1 MRALAALA
9 ALLLLS
15 SCAVM
20 NADDCAQA
28 DWKRLGQRDALDGWL
43 ADRFGDRAEACL
55 KHNVVARRDDYLMGH
70 RLGTAGYCRAER
82 GQQDG
87 AAGREPAPLCEQAE
101 PALADAYA
109 AGHAQGLRNVFCRPR
124 NGYSWARSGNGN
136 PGTCPPDVRFE
147 FEAGWR
153 LGREVF
159 ELQRRLD
166 QLASDIARLRRI
178 AADDKLKPEERQRA
192 ARSAAQLDE
201 EAIRVRGSQRQ
212 AELGALSLPR

>member
-1 MRALAALA
+1 MDPGGRGLPGVAAGQTWQTDYRVGDPA
-9 ALLLLS
+9 SGADFRWTAS
-15 SCAVM
+15 ASGPTEIAVP
-20 NADDCAQA
+20 
-28 DWKRLGQRDALDGWL
+28 
-43 ADRFGDRAEACL
+43 ADRVVVFLIRYSGVVARAPGGRVPGGYRGPAEACVW
-55 KHNVVARRDDYLMGH
+55 HAPE
-70 RLGTAGYCRAER
+70 LGR
-82 GQQDG
+82 
-87 AAGREPAPLCEQAE
+87 
-101 PALADAYA
+101 
-109 AGHAQGLRNVFCRPR
+109 V
-124 NGYSWARSGNGN
+124 
-136 PGTCPPDVRFE
+136 VRFE

-178 AADDKLKPEERQRA
+178 AADDKVKPEERQRA

>member
-1 MRALAALA
+1 LRALVAPI

-20 NADDCAQA
+20 NADDCVQA
-28 DWKRLGQRDALDGWL
+28 DWNRLGQRDALDGRL
-43 ADRFGDRAEACL
+43 ADRFEDRAEACL
-55 KHNVVARRDDYLMGH
+55 KHQVVARRDDYLIGH

-87 AAGREPAPLCEQAE
+87 AAGREPAPLCSQAE
-101 PALADAYA
+101 PTAFDAYA
-109 AGHAQGLRNVFCRPR
+109 SGHAQGLRNAFCRPR
-124 NGYSWARSGNGN
+124 NGYAWARSGNTN
-136 PGTCPPDVRFE
+136 PGTCPADVQFE

-153 LGREVF
+153 LGREVY

-166 QLASDIARLRRI
+166 QLSADIARLRRI

-192 ARSAAQLDE
+192 AHSAAILDD
-201 EAIRVRGSQRQ
+201 EALRVRSSQRQ
-212 AELGALSLPR
+212 AELSALSLPR